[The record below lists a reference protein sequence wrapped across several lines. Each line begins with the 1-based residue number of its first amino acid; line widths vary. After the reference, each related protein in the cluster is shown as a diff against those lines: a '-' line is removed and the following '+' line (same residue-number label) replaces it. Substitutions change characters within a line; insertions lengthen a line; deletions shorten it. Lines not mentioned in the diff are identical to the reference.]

1 MQAVLI
7 AVVVAG
13 YALFTYV
20 SDRSQAED
28 AAGRQAMA
36 VARSVADSPSV
47 VEAIGTSDPTARL
60 ESYSVRVQR
69 DTEVDFVTIMNPQG
83 IRWTHPDRSQI
94 GKKFLGHIEPALK
107 GRSFTETYTGTLGP
121 SVRAVTPVE
130 SGGKVIGLVSA
141 GIRVEAITQR
151 VQDQVTALIGV
162 AAGAL
167 ALGAVG
173 TYVVNAR
180 LRRHTHGMNA
190 TELSHMHDY
199 HQAALHA
206 VREGL
211 LMLDGQ
217 YRVALMNDGG
227 RELLGV
233 GPEVDVV
240 GRSVASLGLPA
251 PLTGALL
258 SSEERVDEV
267 HLTDSRVLVVN
278 TSPVS
283 GGERRGTVATLR
295 DVTELQSLMGELDS
309 ERGFTQALR
318 SQAHEAA
325 NRLHTVVSL
334 IELGRAEEA
343 VDFATAELEL
353 AQTLTDQVVSAVNE
367 PVLAALLLGKT
378 AQANERGVELVVS
391 EDSGLDDGLLPDSL
405 PARDLVTILGN
416 LIDNAVDAAQGSL
429 RARVTVTAYTE
440 AGTDGSALLLRVADT
455 GSGVDPAH
463 AEAVFQRGF
472 STKPAGPGGRGL
484 GLALVRQAVNRHEG
498 TLTVAEAEGAGR
510 CSRCGCRC
518 GRRGGSRPGM
528 TRGRRRR
535 PGIPSRPRVLFR
547 LRVLFPKVALH
558 DYGRPDPRS
567 HRRGRSRRR
576 RRACHVRRP
585 GAGVRGG
592 GQGAHRGGGAAG
604 AGADAGR
611 PVAAGPASAGRARAA
626 VGAVVA
632 GGRVSRGRDRGD
644 VGAGPGG
651 GAGGGVAGGRPVRA
665 EAVHVRDT
673 AGPAGAVRR
682 VPCGGGG
689 SERPG
694 RGRPG
699 AGRTAGTVACGP
711 AQRFERTD
719 AGAGDGRS
727 AGLRG
732 GLTAAGIAEA
742 VGISRITARRYLE
755 HLVEAGRAARS
766 PQYGTVG
773 RPELQYRWVKG

>member
-1 MQAVLI
+1 MRFPHVPRPRSLAGQLFGMQAVLI

-47 VEAIGTSDPTARL
+47 VAAIGTSDPTAHL
-60 ESYSVRVQR
+60 EAYSVRVQR

-83 IRWTHPDRSQI
+83 IRWTHPKTSEI
-94 GKKFLGHIEPALK
+94 GKPFLGHIARAQQ
-107 GRSFTETYTGTLGP
+107 GYSFTETFTGTLGA
-121 SVRAVTPVE
+121 SVRAVTPVYDT
-130 SGGKVIGLVSA
+130 GHTRVIGLVSA

-233 GPEVDVV
+233 TGDVV

-267 HLTDSRVLVVN
+267 HLTASRVLVVN

-283 GGERRGTVATLR
+283 GGERRGTVVTLR

-378 AQANERGVELVVS
+378 AQSNERGVELVVS
-391 EDSGLDDGLLPDSL
+391 EDSSMDDGLLPDSL
-405 PARDLVTILGN
+405 SARDLVTILGN

-440 AGTDGSALLLRVADT
+440 AGADGSALVLRVADT

-498 TLTVAEAEGAGR
+498 TLTVAEAEG
-510 CSRCGCRC
+510 
-518 GRRGGSRPGM
+518 
-528 TRGRRRR
+528 
-535 PGIPSRPRVLFR
+535 
-547 LRVLFPKVALH
+547 
-558 DYGRPDPRS
+558 
-567 HRRGRSRRR
+567 
-576 RRACHVRRP
+576 
-585 GAGVRGG
+585 
-592 GQGAHRGGGAAG
+592 GGAVFEVRLPLWGVGAG
-604 AGADAGR
+604 AGSG
-611 PVAAGPASAGRARAA
+611 ASASAGASSGAGGSSGAGSGRARASSQ
-626 VGAVVA
+626 GS
-632 GGRVSRGRDRGD
+632 VSK
-644 VGAGPGG
+644 
-651 GAGGGVAGGRPVRA
+651 
-665 EAVHVRDT
+665 
-673 AGPAGAVRR
+673 
-682 VPCGGGG
+682 GG
-689 SERPG
+689 S
-694 RGRPG
+694 
-699 AGRTAGTVACGP
+699 
-711 AQRFERTD
+711 
-719 AGAGDGRS
+719 S
-727 AGLRG
+727 
-732 GLTAAGIAEA
+732 
-742 VGISRITARRYLE
+742 
-755 HLVEAGRAARS
+755 
-766 PQYGTVG
+766 
-773 RPELQYRWVKG
+773 